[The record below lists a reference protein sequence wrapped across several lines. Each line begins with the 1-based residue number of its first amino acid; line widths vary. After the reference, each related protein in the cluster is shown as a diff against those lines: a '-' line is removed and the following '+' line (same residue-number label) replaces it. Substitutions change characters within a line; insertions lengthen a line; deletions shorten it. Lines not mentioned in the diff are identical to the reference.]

1 VSEDAAADADAY
13 VLDAESFG
21 TLRRLVGRL
30 RGDGPLVGEERRN
43 LASRMNALLQ
53 KAQPDSRRPGR
64 PKGTSGH
71 ALPPDSP
78 KDRFWTQQNQPFG
91 KT

>member
-1 VSEDAAADADAY
+1 VSEGAEADAY
-13 VLDAESFG
+13 VLDAETFN
-21 TLRRLVGRL
+21 TLRRLTGRL

-53 KAQPDSRRPGR
+53 KAQPDHRRRESPAAS
-64 PKGTSGH
+64 SGH
-71 ALPPDSP
+71 AMSPDIP
-78 KDRFWTQQNQPFG
+78 KDGVWTLQNQLFG